1 VGCDIGGKDGEGAPH
16 KGDRTVGMATG
27 SSPVHVAET
36 PCESLQKSIVTL
48 ASGQS
53 CQVICDGR
61 QSKRAR
67 AALAGALIG
76 EVASDTG

>member
-16 KGDRTVGMATG
+16 EGDRTVGMATG

-36 PCESLQKSIVTL
+36 PFESLQKSIVTL

-61 QSKRAR
+61 
-67 AALAGALIG
+67 
-76 EVASDTG
+76 